1 MHLDTLIQSRID
13 AWRSKNQGAGP
24 LTKAQRTAERRQQKQ
39 KRKMNEGRLVEKRH
53 QMDKA
58 RV

>member
-13 AWRSKNQGAGP
+13 AWRPKNQDTGP